1 VSIFAHTLATIIINK
16 RVSYMSIGFLVAD
29 LVMLAMEIDFAFLT
43 TVIINIHV
51 NYTSIE
57 FLVAELGMLAM
68 KIDFAF

>member
-1 VSIFAHTLATIIINK
+1 
-16 RVSYMSIGFLVAD
+16 MSIGFLVAD